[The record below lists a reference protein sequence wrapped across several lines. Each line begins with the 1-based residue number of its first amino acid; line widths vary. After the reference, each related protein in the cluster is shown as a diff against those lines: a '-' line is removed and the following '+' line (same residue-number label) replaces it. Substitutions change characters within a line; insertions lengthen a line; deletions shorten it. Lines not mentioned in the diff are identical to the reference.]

1 LRSRQA
7 FANVRDVNETPLLA
21 LAGLAVIALLA
32 TRLPRP
38 HWPRPAS
45 LDLVLAA
52 GGLAVLLGIVLGP
65 GIDLLTPAMLRT
77 LAPVTALAIGW
88 IGARLGAGFDWRYV
102 RRVPRGVWLL
112 ALVSSAATLLAVAVA
127 AWFVARLVP
136 PLGLAWTPRLPA
148 ILALAAVA
156 ATSEPG
162 AVARVAQAVG
172 MRRRATRALGRVAA
186 LETAC
191 GALAMTVPLALHR
204 PHQPAGSPE
213 LGWLSWIVFAVGS
226 SALVG
231 LMFVSFTRLRPA
243 REDMSLALLA
253 SLLFGAGIGYAAELS
268 PFVVCALA
276 AALIVNLAPR
286 RHAVQRLLADGERP
300 LSAVVLVIAGALLAL
315 PTAWILAAVP
325 LLAAL
330 RIAAMWASVRGGRV
344 ALQLPAWPRDAGLA
358 TVAQGAAATALGLN
372 FFLVYGGPGA
382 GSGRAVLTTVLLGVV
397 VAQAAAPPLLRLGLR
412 AAPAPLTRA
421 PVLPELSPNAP
432 AD

>member
-1 LRSRQA
+1 MVAWVWQA
-7 FANVRDVNETPLLA
+7 MPRLA
-21 LAGLAVIALLA
+21 LASSVRER
-32 TRLPRP
+32 TRRE
-38 HWPRPAS
+38 RE
-45 LDLVLAA
+45 
-52 GGLAVLLGIVLGP
+52 
-65 GIDLLTPAMLRT
+65 
-77 LAPVTALAIGW
+77 
-88 IGARLGAGFDWRYV
+88 
-102 RRVPRGVWLL
+102 
-112 ALVSSAATLLAVAVA
+112 SAARVGGTRGDRAARDAVA
-127 AWFVARLVP
+127 AAALASPGQPRPRARRRRPRRAPRDRARPGNRPAHARHAPDARPGHGARDRLDRRAARCRVRLALRAARPTWRLAARPRLFRRHAARGRGRRLVRRAAGP
-136 PLGLAWTPRLPA
+136 ATRPRVD
-148 ILALAAVA
+148 AA
-156 ATSEPG
+156 SPG
-162 AVARVAQAVG
+162 HPRPRRSRRHVG